1 MSADPESVAKEVS
14 GRNNPWIG
22 EFVAEDG
29 DPIYF
34 LFIEQQVLFS
44 VNSFSRGLFCWF
56 SSYYVFNLEYEKNS
70 KELTLF
76 FQEFVFGLP
85 ENSLQ
90 FKKSSTYLTVTT
102 DIQKIVI
109 H

>member
-14 GRNNPWIG
+14 GRNNTWIG

-29 DPIYF
+29 DPTYF

-44 VNSFSRGLFCWF
+44 VNSFSRALFCWF

-70 KELTLF
+70 TAH
-76 FQEFVFGLP
+76 FVLP
-85 ENSLQ
+85 GICFWSPRK
-90 FKKSSTYLTVTT
+90 FSSV
-102 DIQKIVI
+102 
-109 H
+109 

>member
-1 MSADPESVAKEVS
+1 MSADPESVAKDVS
-14 GRNNPWIG
+14 GRNDPWIG
-22 EFVAEDG
+22 EFVVEDG

-44 VNSFSRGLFCWF
+44 VNSFSRALFCWF
-56 SSYYVFNLEYEKNS
+56 SSYCVFNLEYEKNS

-76 FQEFVFGLP
+76 FQEFVFGLT
-85 ENSLQ
+85 ENSKSQ
-90 FKKSSTYLTVTT
+90 KSSTYLTVTT
-102 DIQKIVI
+102 DIQKFVI